1 MSDFAE
7 IFPPGEFLREELEER
22 GWSQLDLAK
31 ITGKSERLVNEVV
44 NAKRTV
50 TPETAKALSAAF
62 GTSPQYWLNLENAWQ
77 LFQLER
83 PGNDIERRSHLYSK
97 FPVREVI
104 KRGWVEDS
112 ENIETL
118 ESRFFELY
126 RISGIDEEIKYAA
139 NFRGPEE
146 NHDSA
151 TNVQIAWLYRCWQIA
166 EKVAVPKFN
175 LKLLAG
181 CFTELKNLLAN
192 PEDVRHVPRLLGEYG
207 IRFMLVENIK
217 GAKTDGVCFWL
228 DSNSP
233 VVAMSMRYGRL
244 DWFWFTLLHELRH
257 VANLDGLESP
267 MVDVDLINREPVTDV
282 EVKADTEASD
292 FLISQTDVNNFV
304 ACVSPLYSTQRVV
317 GFSRKNNIHPALL
330 AGRLQQMKEIPYTQF
345 RSMLV
350 DIRKLLLPGAIAD
363 GWGHS
368 ISDIGVT

>member
-330 AGRLQQMKEIPYTQF
+330 AGRLQHMKEIPYTQF